1 MTYRDTASMRLLASL
16 PSPLASPEDCAI
28 VRVDVER
35 IVGRLPE
42 RERAVVEAR
51 MLGERGRTL
60 RETADVLGLTESV
73 VASRERRAVWRLA
86 WLATMPGWAVAG
98 DGQDGAG
105 RWRRLLLLIREVRG

>member
-28 VRVDVER
+28 ARVDVER

-60 RETADVLGLTESV
+60 RETAAMFDRSCEWARMVEALALRRMVGEV
-73 VASRERRAVWRLA
+73 VPRGSEVRRRVRL
-86 WLATMPGWAVAG
+86 V
-98 DGQDGAG
+98 
-105 RWRRLLLLIREVRG
+105 REVRG